1 MLYLLAIIC
10 PPLAV
15 LMCGKPGAAALNFLL
30 WLLLIVPGIIHAM
43 MVVSE
48 YKSDQRTKAMML
60 AMHQPSR
67 TE

>member
-1 MLYLLAIIC
+1 MLYLLAIVF

-15 LMCGKPGAAALNFLL
+15 LLCGKPGAALLNVGLSLFF
-30 WLLLIVPGIIHAM
+30 WVPGIIHAM

-48 YKSDQRTKAMML
+48 YKADQRTKAMML
-60 AMHQPSR
+60 AMHQASR